1 MLDSKQCEAFLA
13 VAEAGSFDVAGENLC
28 ITPSA
33 VSLRVQALEKYLGQI
48 LIIRGRPCVLT
59 QAGQTLLQHLRHTR
73 LMEQNLLQGLMGK
86 SADSDF
92 YKIALASNADSLATW
107 LLPTIQPVLL
117 QENIML
123 ELKVDDQS
131 HTYTL
136 LEKGVVNA
144 CISEEQQP
152 MSGCVALLLGKMRYR
167 MVASPEFVQKWFK
180 HGINREILRRTPAI
194 IFNQKDQFHV
204 DILLK
209 LFGLPL
215 NSYPYHYVPAADSF
229 VMAIQLGLG
238 YGMVPELQLEQPMAE
253 GKLVEVLPE
262 ASTELSL
269 YWHHW
274 KRQSKQLDVLTETI
288 VQSAKHILR

>member
-13 VAEAGSFDVAGENLC
+13 VAEAGSFDAAGEYLY

-86 SADSDF
+86 SSESEF

-107 LLPTIQPVLL
+107 LLPSIQQTLFKEKIV
-117 QENIML
+117 L
-123 ELKVDDQS
+123 ELKIDDQS
-131 HTYTL
+131 HTHTL
-136 LEKGVVNA
+136 LETGQVNA
-144 CISEEQQP
+144 CISAEEQV
-152 MSGCVALLLGKMRYR
+152 MSGCLAQPLGKMRYK
-167 MVASPEFVQKWFK
+167 MLASAEFAADWFK
-180 HGINREILRRTPAI
+180 HGVTRETLRKAPAV
-194 IFNQKDQFHV
+194 IFNHKDLMHSEV
-204 DILLK
+204 LLK
-209 LFGLPL
+209 YYGLSL
-215 NSYPYHYVPAADSF
+215 QSYPYSFIPATDAF
-229 VMAIQLGLG
+229 VKAIQLGLG
-238 YGMVPELQLEQPMAE
+238 YGMVPELQVQSLLTH
-253 GKLVEVLPE
+253 GTLVDVIPE
-262 ASTELSL
+262 AEFDIPL

-274 KRQSKQLDVLTETI
+274 KRQSKQLDALTEII